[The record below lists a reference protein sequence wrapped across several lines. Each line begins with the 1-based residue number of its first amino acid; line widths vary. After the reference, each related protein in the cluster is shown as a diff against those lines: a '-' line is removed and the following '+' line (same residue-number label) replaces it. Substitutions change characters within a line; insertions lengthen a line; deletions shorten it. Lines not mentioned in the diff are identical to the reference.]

1 MNTLYV
7 PISAGH
13 RPESLPFEPGDA
25 DRWVAAGVPRWAG
38 GGFLALVLCAGY
50 LAVLAV
56 IAVSGTDTPS
66 CTDAAPCGT
75 EWASYGAMLLILT
88 APYCVWR
95 LPRAA
100 AALLPVVGVGG
111 LVTALV
117 DGTAFTAGD
126 QVVMALLTG
135 LMALVWAGVLLRIRS
150 RSRQRDLALWATG
163 GLRALV
169 PSRLPRSRQGLRRV
183 LAGAGFCLVG
193 GLVLL
198 QGVLAERESAERAR
212 GAERHIARVLGPDG
226 DSRLR
231 VRMPDGTVRSLPAT
245 FPEEFRPGSEAGV
258 LADGD
263 WARLVAQP
271 YDAMGQQMASLLF
284 TVPGLAMITRGT
296 LLHRRLRA
304 LRSEPQPVLRVLV
317 SENEEPTVAV
327 RTEGDPERVFLL
339 YDRVRERPAL
349 LRGSSG
355 NGIPW
360 NRREAP
366 RQAVLYGELYDGA
379 DVVVLTMAGKG
390 KARVY
395 GGTAVRASRAR
406 LHGIT

>member
-1 MNTLYV
+1 MNTPYV
-7 PISAGH
+7 PISAGQ
-13 RPESLPFEPGDA
+13 RPEALPLEPGDA
-25 DRWVAAGVPRWAG
+25 ERWAAAGGPRRAS
-38 GGFLALVLCAGY
+38 GGFLALVLGAGF
-50 LAVLAV
+50 LAVFV
-56 IAVSGTDTPS
+56 VMGVSGTDTPS
-66 CTDAAPCGT
+66 CTDAEPCGT
-75 EWASYGAMLLILT
+75 DWGAYFAMLPVLLT
-88 APYCVWR
+88 PYCVWR
-95 LPRAA
+95 FPRAA
-100 AALLPVVGVGG
+100 LVLLPLPAAGGLAAVLTGGTVLTTADRIAVGG
-111 LVTALV
+111 LTA
-117 DGTAFTAGD
+117 
-126 QVVMALLTG
+126 VVV
-135 LMALVWAGVLLRIRS
+135 LVWGGVLLRIRA
-150 RSRQRDLALWATG
+150 RARQRELALRATG

-169 PSRLPRSRQGLRRV
+169 PEQLPRSKQGLRRIV
-183 LAGAGFCLVG
+183 LGAGFLLVG

-198 QGVLAERESAERAR
+198 HGVLAERDFADRAR
-212 GAERHIARVLGPDG
+212 GAERHTARVLGPDG

-231 VRMPDGTVRSLPAT
+231 VRMPDGTARGLPAT

-284 TVPGLAMITRGT
+284 VVTGSAMLTRGA

-304 LRSEPQPVLRVLV
+304 LHGEPQPVLRVLV
-317 SENEEPTVAV
+317 SENEGPTVAV

-339 YDRVRERPAL
+339 YDRVRERSVLP
-349 LRGSSG
+349 RGSSG

-360 NRREAP
+360 THREAP

-379 DVVVLTMAGKG
+379 DIVVLTMGGKG

-395 GGTAVRASRAR
+395 GGTAVRVSRAP